1 MLLRVPEKLLRLHI
15 QGAAAGKKIV
25 IEVSCIISKH

>member
-1 MLLRVPEKLLRLHI
+1 MLLCVPEKLLRLHV
-15 QGAAAGKKIV
+15 QEAAAGKKVV